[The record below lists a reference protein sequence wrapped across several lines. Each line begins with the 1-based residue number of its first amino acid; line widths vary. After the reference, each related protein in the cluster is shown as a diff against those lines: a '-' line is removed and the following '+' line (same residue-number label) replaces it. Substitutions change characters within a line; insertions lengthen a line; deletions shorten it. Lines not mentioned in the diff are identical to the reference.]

1 MQNRTDFFESK
12 MKKLPNSLVDT
23 ISEYAS
29 PVPENKHIAK
39 TTFWSP
45 ADESAYIGLK
55 DGRYNDLPEY
65 QKDLAS
71 KIWKY
76 GTFENVKNTL
86 DRWYSKDI
94 DQKWD
99 KFIIDYPY
107 AKCINPYAIKKILE
121 QEKWVYIGGTRLTK
135 MRTKR
140 RISKKRNTKKR
151 ISKKR
156 ISKK

>member
-1 MQNRTDFFESK
+1 METRANFFERK
-12 MKKLPNSLVDT
+12 MKELPNVLVDT
-23 ISEYAS
+23 VSDYTA
-29 PVPENKHIAK
+29 PVPGNRQIAYNG
-39 TTFWSP
+39 TP
-45 ADESAYIGLK
+45 ANESAYIGIK
-55 DGRYNDLPEY
+55 DIRYNDLPEY
-65 QKDLAS
+65 QKDLAI

-76 GTFENVKNTL
+76 GTFEVVKNTL

-99 KFIIDYPY
+99 NFIINYPY
-107 AKCINPYAIKKILE
+107 DKCIKNPYSIKKILE

-135 MRTKR
+135 MRNKR